1 MGVPSIEERNTTTCC
16 LSPKIYQAP
25 EDEMDSQ
32 GFLRKKKMFSS
43 SSFYEEPNCIYPTV
57 QEQVKLCRK
66 IAESLSDDC
75 NLKSKGA
82 NMFFKRV
89 KKAEKWIVA
98 ESNVKNEDENQD
110 SNKDPTK
117 MPYVRPGKDLPKL
130 KLILAPRQIV
140 DMKTLLREGVDIV
153 EHNAVSPDICHDI
166 VKDLNSPT
174 GKGAQLF
181 AKRKKKSCE
190 WVVDEEKVR
199 HLLQERYQISYPS
212 PEPPSEPLI
221 HPRVKALSEVNS
233 QVIAESVIRA
243 AEAKIMTYPNA
254 VPHVPVIQSLNRI
267 DSVDGSN
274 LSLQTPVQSAAFNK
288 SGPWTTDS
296 LKYSIPKGWTGATTS
311 SSTEPPKRPT
321 SEIILDMD
329 ISQISTNNSLLSSP
343 SSLRRSQSFRNFN
356 TSPRAWN
363 ADIPNHFRPAA
374 IKPIKPPSV
383 LVQ

>member
-1 MGVPSIEERNTTTCC
+1 MGVPSIEERNSTTCC
-16 LSPKIYQAP
+16 LSPKIYQAS
-25 EDEMDSQ
+25 DNDMDSL
-32 GFLRKKKMFSS
+32 GFPRKKKMFSS

-98 ESNVKNEDENQD
+98 ESNVKNEDENQEA
-110 SNKDPTK
+110 NKDPTK
-117 MPYVRPGKDLPKL
+117 MPYVRPGKELPQL

-153 EHNAVSPDICHDI
+153 EHNAVSPEICHDI

-199 HLLQERYQISYPS
+199 NLLQERYQISYPS

-254 VPHVPVIQSLNRI
+254 IPHVPVIQSLDRV

-274 LSLQTPVQSAAFNK
+274 LSLQTPVQSSAFNK

-296 LKYSIPKGWTGATTS
+296 LKYSIPKGWTGARTS
-311 SSTEPPKRPT
+311 FSTEQPKRPT

-329 ISQISTNNSLLSSP
+329 TSPIPTKSSLLTSS

-356 TSPRAWN
+356 ASPRAWN
-363 ADIPNHFRPAA
+363 AEIPNHFRPAA
-374 IKPIKPPSV
+374 IKSIKPPSV

>member
-1 MGVPSIEERNTTTCC
+1 M
-16 LSPKIYQAP
+16 
-25 EDEMDSQ
+25 
-32 GFLRKKKMFSS
+32 LR
-43 SSFYEEPNCIYPTV
+43 T
-57 QEQVKLCRK
+57 
-66 IAESLSDDC
+66 
-75 NLKSKGA
+75 
-82 NMFFKRV
+82 
-89 KKAEKWIVA
+89 
-98 ESNVKNEDENQD
+98 NVKNEDENQD
-110 SNKDPTK
+110 STKDPTK

-254 VPHVPVIQSLNRI
+254 VPQVPVIQSLNRI

-329 ISQISTNNSLLSSP
+329 ISPISTKNSLLSSP

>member
-25 EDEMDSQ
+25 DDMDSSLE
-32 GFLRKKKMFSS
+32 FPRKKKMFAS

-57 QEQVKLCRK
+57 EEQVKLCRK

-98 ESNVKNEDENQD
+98 ESNAKNEDSTQD
-110 SNKDPTK
+110 NNKDPTK
-117 MPYVRPGKDLPKL
+117 MPYVRPSKELPKL
-130 KLILAPRQIV
+130 KLILAPRPIL

-153 EHNAVSPDICHDI
+153 EHNAVSPEICHDI

-174 GKGAQLF
+174 GRGAQLF

-190 WVVDEEKVR
+190 WVVDEEKVK
-199 HLLQERYQISYPS
+199 HLLQERYHISYPS
-212 PEPPSEPLI
+212 PEPPSEPLV

-233 QVIAESVIRA
+233 LTVAESVIRA

-254 VPHVPVIQSLNRI
+254 VPHVPVIHSLDRV
-267 DSVDGSN
+267 DSVESTN
-274 LSLQTPVQSAAFNK
+274 LSLQSSVQSTIFNRPG
-288 SGPWTTDS
+288 SRTSDP

-311 SSTEPPKRPT
+311 SSETQPAQPAQESFLNVGASPIPAKR
-321 SEIILDMD
+321 
-329 ISQISTNNSLLSSP
+329 SLEVCSP
-343 SSLRRSQSFRNFN
+343 LRRSQSFRDFN
-356 TSPRAWN
+356 SSPRAWN
-363 ADIPNHFRPAA
+363 AEIPNQFKPAG
-374 IKPIKPPSV
+374 IKSVKPPSV